1 MFIRYACL
9 ALLLFVFG
17 CSANNF
23 DSALS
28 ERIKQFDDN
37 QRSIFNQLYTYSSA
51 SKESQE
57 YCNKR
62 NSGKTEEDIA
72 KEDVEWQTDL
82 VSEKKVTPSESADL
96 LVIRVAL
103 QILALDFYCPQYK
116 KQPLPPL
123 KERIK

>member
-1 MFIRYACL
+1 MFKRYLWL
-9 ALLLFVFG
+9 ALLLFG
-17 CSANNF
+17 CSGSNF

-28 ERIKQFDDN
+28 ERLKQFDDK

-51 SKESQE
+51 AKEAQE

-72 KEDVEWQTDL
+72 KEDVEWQINL
-82 VSEKKVTPSESADL
+82 VLGKKVTPDEAADL
-96 LVIRVAL
+96 LVIRTAL
-103 QILALDFYCPQYK
+103 QVLALDFYCPQYK
-116 KQPLPPL
+116 NKPLPPL